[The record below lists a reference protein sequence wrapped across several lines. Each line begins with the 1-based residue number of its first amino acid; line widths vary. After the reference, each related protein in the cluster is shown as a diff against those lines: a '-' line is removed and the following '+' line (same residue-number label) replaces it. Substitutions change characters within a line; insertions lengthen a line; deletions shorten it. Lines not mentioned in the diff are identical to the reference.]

1 MELWLKVDENATR
14 LDEGRE
20 IRRALCI
27 QGYIRNIGEAPL

>member
-1 MELWLKVDENATR
+1 MELWLKVGERPIR

-27 QGYIRNIGEAPL
+27 QGYVRYIGEAPL